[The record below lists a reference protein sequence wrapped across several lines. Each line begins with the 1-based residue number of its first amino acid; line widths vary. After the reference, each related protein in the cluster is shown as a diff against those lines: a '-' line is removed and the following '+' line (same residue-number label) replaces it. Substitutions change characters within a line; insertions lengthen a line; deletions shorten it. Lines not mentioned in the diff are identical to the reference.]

1 MKWTQ
6 ESARVARE
14 GRAQARRWVGS
25 YRWTDGR
32 GVGGVGVGWGE
43 GWRGVGVCVWWWR
56 AIFSIVP
63 KITPRSW

>member
-1 MKWTQ
+1 LKWTQ

-32 GVGGVGVGWGE
+32 GGRWGGCGMGRGVAGRGWVGVVVAGNLFNSYE
-43 GWRGVGVCVWWWR
+43 NN
-56 AIFSIVP
+56 P
-63 KITPRSW
+63 P